1 MEHSMAEITAAAV
14 KSLREKT
21 GLPMMECKKALA
33 STGGDEEAAVRWLRE
48 QGIKT
53 QETRLGRETG
63 AGRIAVY
70 VDLEKQVGAM
80 VELQCESAPVA
91 GSPDFKQF
99 VNDLARQLAL
109 GSAAANADDLL
120 KQPSPSTAG
129 KTLGEVKDDLFN
141 RMREVFNIGRL
152 MRIDGRCG
160 GYAHHD
166 GSIAALVQIE
176 GGNADAAKDVAM
188 HVVAQNPS
196 AVSKEN
202 LDPALVQKEREI
214 LSEAARKEGKPEN
227 IIQKMIEGRLRNF
240 YAERVL
246 LEQPFVKDD
255 KKTVG
260 QYAKENAMQVKH
272 FVRWQM
278 GKTTEA

>member
-1 MEHSMAEITAAAV
+1 MADISAAAV

-21 GLPMMECKKALA
+21 GLPMMECKKALTE
-33 STGGDEEAAVRWLRE
+33 SKGDEEAAIRWLRE

-70 VDLEKQVGAM
+70 VDLAKKVGAM

-99 VNDLARQLAL
+99 ANDLAKQLAL
-109 GSAAANADDLL
+109 GPGAKSGDELV
-120 KQPSPSTAG
+120 KQPSPSASG
-129 KTLGEVKDDLFN
+129 KTLANVKDDLFN
-141 RMREVFNIGRL
+141 RMREVFNVGRVA
-152 MRIDGRCG
+152 RIDGPCG

-166 GSIAALVQIE
+166 GSIAALVEIE
-176 GGNADAAKDVAM
+176 GGNAEAAKDVAM

-214 LSEAARKEGKPEN
+214 LTEAARKEGKPEN

-240 YAERVL
+240 YADRVL

-260 QYAKENAMQVKH
+260 QYAKEAGMQVKH
-272 FVRWQM
+272 FIRWQM

>member
-1 MEHSMAEITAAAV
+1 MAEVSAAAV

-33 STGGDEEAAVRWLRE
+33 SSGGNEEAAIRWLRE

-63 AGRIAVY
+63 AGRIAIY
-70 VDLEKQVGAM
+70 VDLTKKVGAM
-80 VELQCESAPVA
+80 VEVQCESAPVA

-99 VNDLARQLAL
+99 ANDLARQLAL
-109 GSAAANADDLL
+109 GPGATSGEELL
-120 KQPSPSTAG
+120 KQPSPSAAG
-129 KTLGEVKDDLFN
+129 KTLADVKDDLFN
-141 RMREVFNIGRL
+141 RMREVFNVGRL
-152 MRIDGRCG
+152 ARINGSCG

-166 GSIAALVQIE
+166 GSIAALVEIE
-176 GGNADAAKDVAM
+176 GGNAEAAKDVAM

-255 KKTVG
+255 KKSVG
-260 QYAKENAMQVKH
+260 QYAKENGMQVKH
-272 FVRWQM
+272 FIRWQM

>member
-1 MEHSMAEITAAAV
+1 MAEISAAAV

-33 STGGDEEAAVRWLRE
+33 SSGGDEEAAIRWLRE

-70 VDLEKQVGAM
+70 VDLVKKVGAM
-80 VELQCESAPVA
+80 VEVQCESAPVA

-99 VNDLARQLAL
+99 ANDLAKQLAL
-109 GSAAANADDLL
+109 GPGAASGEELF
-120 KQPSPSTAG
+120 KQPSPSAAG
-129 KTLGEVKDDLFN
+129 KTLGDVKDDLFN
-141 RMREVFNIGRL
+141 RMREVFNVGRVA
-152 MRIDGRCG
+152 RIDGPCG

-166 GSIAALVQIE
+166 GSIAALVEIE
-176 GGNADAAKDVAM
+176 GGNAEVAKDVAM

-260 QYAKENAMQVKH
+260 QYAKENGMQVKH
-272 FVRWQM
+272 FIRWQM

>member
-1 MEHSMAEITAAAV
+1 MAEVSAAAV

-33 STGGDEEAAVRWLRE
+33 SSGGNEEAAIRWLRE

-63 AGRIAVY
+63 AGRIAIY
-70 VDLEKQVGAM
+70 VDLAKKVGAM
-80 VELQCESAPVA
+80 VEVQCESAPVA

-99 VNDLARQLAL
+99 ANDLARQLAL
-109 GSAAANADDLL
+109 GPGATSGEELL
-120 KQPSPSTAG
+120 KQPSPSAAG
-129 KTLGEVKDDLFN
+129 KTLADVKDDLFN
-141 RMREVFNIGRL
+141 RMREVFNVGRL
-152 MRIDGRCG
+152 ARIDGSCG

-166 GSIAALVQIE
+166 GSIAALVEIE
-176 GGNADAAKDVAM
+176 GGNAEAAKDVAM

-255 KKTVG
+255 KKSVG
-260 QYAKENAMQVKH
+260 QYAKENGMQVKH
-272 FVRWQM
+272 FIRWQM

>member
-1 MEHSMAEITAAAV
+1 MAEVSAAAV

-33 STGGDEEAAVRWLRE
+33 GSGGDEEAAIRWLRE

-70 VDLEKQVGAM
+70 VDLAKNVGAM
-80 VELQCESAPVA
+80 IEVQCESAPVA

-99 VNDLARQLAL
+99 ASDLARQLAL
-109 GSAAANADDLL
+109 GPGAASGDELL
-120 KQPSPSTAG
+120 KQPSPSAAG
-129 KTLGEVKDDLFN
+129 KTLAEVKDDLFN
-141 RMREVFNIGRL
+141 RMREVFNVGRL
-152 MRIDGRCG
+152 ARIDGPCG

-166 GSIAALVQIE
+166 GSIAALVEIK
-176 GGNADAAKDVAM
+176 GGNAEAAKDVAM

-196 AVSKEN
+196 AVAKEN

-255 KKTVG
+255 KKTVA
-260 QYAKENAMQVKH
+260 QYAKESGMQVKH
-272 FVRWQM
+272 FIRWQM